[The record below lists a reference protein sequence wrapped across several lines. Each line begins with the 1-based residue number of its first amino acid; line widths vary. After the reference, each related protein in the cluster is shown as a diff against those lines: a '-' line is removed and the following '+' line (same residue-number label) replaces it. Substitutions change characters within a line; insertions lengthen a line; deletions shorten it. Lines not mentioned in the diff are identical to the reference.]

1 MANITID
8 KNDVGAILLSEGVF
22 ADELLTLAGAGT
34 IKAGTILARSTST
47 LKMVKFVKGG
57 SSNGNGVPCC
67 VLPYELI
74 STGAADYS
82 VRVLMAGKVSK
93 KRLVIDADGDDTNI
107 DGAVRD
113 QLRDF
118 ALVTEDVQQLG
129 LQDNG

>member
-34 IKAGTILARSTST
+34 IKAGTILARSTAT

-57 SSNGNGVPCC
+57 STNGNGVPCC
-67 VLPYELI
+67 VLPYELVAP
-74 STGAADYS
+74 SGTDYS